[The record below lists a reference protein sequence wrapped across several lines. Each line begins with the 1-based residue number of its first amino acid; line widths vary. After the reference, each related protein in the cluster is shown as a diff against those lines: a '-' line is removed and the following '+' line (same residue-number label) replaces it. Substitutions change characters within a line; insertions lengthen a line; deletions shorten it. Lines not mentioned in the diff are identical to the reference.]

1 MLRVLSAAALLV
13 ASGCLGQEAA
23 ARFNLPSFAHATS
36 GGDESAATQESRFA
50 ALEEVPDPQET
61 PNRERTAPA
70 LSLSEAFAEVARVAT
85 PAVVSLRV
93 EQEVAMED
101 VPLPFRDLGP
111 PGVREGRGSGAIVD
125 PDGLVITNNHVV
137 EDATRIVAVLA
148 DGLEVEAELIG
159 ADPPTDLAVLRL
171 LGADAGS
178 FPHLGLADS
187 EDVRVGDWV
196 LAIGNPLGN
205 SHSVTAG
212 IVSAKG
218 RVLGGDYQDFI
229 QTDAAINPGNSGGPL
244 VGLDGRLVGVNTMIQ
259 AFTQRQGT
267 AGNIGIGFAIPSNL
281 VRRVYD
287 DLATS
292 GEVTRGWLGVAIT
305 PLTPQLRDGLDLD
318 ADVRGAIVTNFAG
331 ESSPAEAAGLRRGD
345 IITRFN
351 GRRIEGSTDLQFAVA
366 DARPDE
372 PATVEFLRDG
382 DARSLRVT
390 LGQRAFDEAAPLRR
404 ATPAPET
411 PRREPTGRLGIVGA
425 PLDRERRRELGA
437 DFDGI
442 VIESVAPDGLAD
454 ELGLQPG
461 MVITDVANLAVASV
475 ADLDRV
481 LAGIEPGDP
490 FVIWIAFDPG
500 SGEWQRTLLV
510 AEFEE

>member
-1 MLRVLSAAALLV
+1 MLRVLSAAALLL
-13 ASGCLGQEAA
+13 ASGCLGQDAPE
-23 ARFNLPSFAHATS
+23 RFNLPSFAHAAT
-36 GGDESAATQESRFA
+36 GPEADETARNPRFT
-50 ALEEVPDPQET
+50 ALTAVPDPQET

-70 LSLSEAFAEVARVAT
+70 LGLSDAFAEVARVAT

-93 EQEVAMED
+93 EQEVDLED

-111 PGVREGRGSGAIVD
+111 PGVRVGRGSGAIVD
-125 PDGLVITNNHVV
+125 PSGLVITNNHVV
-137 EDATRIVAVLA
+137 EEATRIVAVLA
-148 DGLEVEAELIG
+148 DGVEVEAEVVG
-159 ADPPTDLAVLRL
+159 TDPPTDLAVLRL
-171 LGADAGS
+171 LGENAES
-178 FPHLGLADS
+178 FPHLGLANS

-205 SHSVTAG
+205 SHTVTAG

-244 VGLDGRLVGVNTMIQ
+244 VALDGRLVGVNTVIQ

-267 AGNIGIGFAIPSNL
+267 PGNIGIGFAIPSNL

-305 PLTPQLRDGLDLD
+305 PLSPEVREALDLD
-318 ADVRGAIVTNFAG
+318 PDVRGAIVTNFAG
-331 ESSPAEAAGLRRGD
+331 EDSPAEAAGLRRGD
-345 IITRFN
+345 VITRFN

-372 PATVEFLRDG
+372 PATVDFLRDG
-382 DARSLRVT
+382 EARSLRVT

-404 ATPAPET
+404 ALPAPEQ
-411 PRREPTGRLGIVGA
+411 PPQEPTGRLGIVGA
-425 PLDRERRRELGA
+425 SLDREQRREMGA

-442 VIESVAPDGLAD
+442 VIERVAPGGVAD

-461 MVITDVANLAVASV
+461 MVITDVANEAVASV

-481 LAGIEPGDP
+481 LAGIQPGDP

-510 AEFEE
+510 AEFDE